1 MLREVLD
8 FVHNWFIKEPHVGQ
22 FTVENG
28 ALSPLDFLLEGQRFR
43 IVGSALNDGLY
54 TYHSAAIK
62 DGDDKQAAVLRDET
76 FGGTVCAL
84 AIPVDVIALS
94 DEIGNWVA
102 QNADTLNSPYT
113 SESFGGYSYSKA
125 SGGGT
130 GTNAVY
136 SWQTHFAGRL
146 NQWRKLC

>member
-22 FTVENG
+22 FVVENG
-28 ALSPLDFLLEGQRFR
+28 ALSPCDFLLEGQRFR
-43 IVGSALNDGLY
+43 IVGSVLNDGLY

-62 DGDDKQAAVLRDET
+62 DGDDKAVTLKDET
-76 FGGTVCAL
+76 FDGTICAL
-84 AIPVDVIALS
+84 AIPRDVIALS
-94 DEIGNWVA
+94 DEISAWVTA
-102 QNADTLNSPYT
+102 NAATLNSPYA

-130 GTNAVY
+130 GANAVY
-136 SWQTHFAGRL
+136 SWQTQFAGRL